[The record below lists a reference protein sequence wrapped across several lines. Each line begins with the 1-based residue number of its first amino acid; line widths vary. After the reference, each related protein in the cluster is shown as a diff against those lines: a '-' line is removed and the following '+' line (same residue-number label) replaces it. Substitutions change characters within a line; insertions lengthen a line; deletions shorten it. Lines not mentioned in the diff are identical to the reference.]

1 MPRVHEKRAWADGD
15 TVTPEEIN
23 AEFNHQFGILNG
35 MTRDNVLND
44 LIETEKIRTNTFNK
58 IKRVKKSNSQFVIRE
73 TSSRSQTWL
82 DIPDLSFTLATDDGR
97 LKVRLELSGVVHR
110 GDGSTPGPAASG
122 QVHSESA
129 FALGIMVDNRLVAR
143 TDVNGTLAREAM
155 SVTAA
160 VPVGAGSHNIR
171 GVMRIAPTEGVPPGQ
186 NRNVECLGRIL
197 WTRFQRR

>member
-1 MPRVHEKRAWADGD
+1 
-15 TVTPEEIN
+15 
-23 AEFNHQFGILNG
+23 FNHQFGILNG
-35 MTRDNVLND
+35 MTRDNVLNS

-110 GDGSTPGPAASG
+110 GDGSTPGPAAAG

-160 VPVGAGSHNIR
+160 VPVGAGNHDIR
-171 GVMRIAPTEGVPPGQ
+171 GVMRIAPTEGVPPGD

-197 WTRFQRR
+197 WTRYQRR

>member
-35 MTRDNVLND
+35 MTRDNVLNS

-110 GDGSTPGPAASG
+110 G
-122 QVHSESA
+122 
-129 FALGIMVDNRLVAR
+129 
-143 TDVNGTLAREAM
+143 
-155 SVTAA
+155 
-160 VPVGAGSHNIR
+160 
-171 GVMRIAPTEGVPPGQ
+171 
-186 NRNVECLGRIL
+186 
-197 WTRFQRR
+197 